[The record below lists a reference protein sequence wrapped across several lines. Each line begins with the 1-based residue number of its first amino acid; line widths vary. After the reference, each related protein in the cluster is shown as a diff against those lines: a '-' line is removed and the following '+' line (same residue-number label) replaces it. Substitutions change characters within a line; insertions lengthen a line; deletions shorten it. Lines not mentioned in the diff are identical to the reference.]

1 MKPTLRTLAA
11 LALAGAALSL
21 AGPAHAD
28 VTDGSNADGFQS
40 LSVMDDSSSTR
51 NFAPGAL
58 DESWIF

>member
-1 MKPTLRTLAA
+1 MRTLAA
-11 LALAGAALSL
+11 LALAGAALSP

-40 LSVMDDSSSTR
+40 PSVMDDSSSTR
-51 NFAPGAL
+51 NFVPGAL